1 MTWSACVRAMECGLP
16 SMTVSFM
23 SFEPAAWRALVV
35 SAAQRKRGRLTGSR
49 ERRWGSGRV
58 LVHDILRFLVA
69 A

>member
-1 MTWSACVRAMECGLP
+1 
-16 SMTVSFM
+16 MTVSFM
-23 SFEPAAWRALVV
+23 SFEPAAWRALAV